1 MLSKRQK
8 EQRDLRKQSILD
20 GALKVFKVHGIEKTT
35 MDEIATESGFGKA
48 TLYYYFTSKDEVFIA
63 IMEYGWKKLW
73 EGIETQIVEEL
84 GPRKKF
90 MGIIKTMANIV
101 KNDKILYG
109 FLFTAPNH
117 IHDESKQIWK
127 TYQERLYAILKSII
141 EEGIKKKEFI
151 NLNPGMLMKAIGG
164 LFHGLLIENQDDLND
179 KEFELM
185 LKNFLRPDESKI

>member
-8 EQRDLRKQSILD
+8 EQRSLRKKSILE

-35 MDEIATESGFGKA
+35 MDEIAHESGFGKA
-48 TLYYYFTSKDEVFIA
+48 TLYYYFASKDEVFIA
-63 IMEYGWKKLW
+63 IMEEGWKKLW
-73 EGIETQIVEEL
+73 EAIETKIVEEL

-90 MGIIKTMANIV
+90 MGIIKKMADIV
-101 KNDKILYG
+101 RDDRILYG

-117 IHDESKQIWK
+117 IQDESKQVWK

-164 LFHGLLIENQDDLND
+164 LFHGLLIENDDDLDD
-179 KEFELM
+179 KEFTLM
-185 LKNFLRPDESKI
+185 LNNFLRPDDSEN